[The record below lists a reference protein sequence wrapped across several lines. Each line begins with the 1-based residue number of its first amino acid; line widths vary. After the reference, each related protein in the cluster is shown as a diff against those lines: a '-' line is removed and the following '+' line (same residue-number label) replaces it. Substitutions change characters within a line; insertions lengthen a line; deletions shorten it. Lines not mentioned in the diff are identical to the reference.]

1 MGIRLD
7 AEVVVPLKY
16 LSNFWRSFE
25 LRLIN
30 FEIDLN
36 LSWSKNCVNSEIS
49 RAAAVTGDNP
59 AEATLTTWATFQINN
74 AKLCVPIVILSIN
87 NSTKF
92 LEHLKQGLQRTISWN
107 KYRSEITIQPI
118 KQQFRL
124 YDWSNF

>member
-49 RAAAVTGDNP
+49 RAVAVTGDNP
-59 AEATLTTWATFQINN
+59 AEATLTT
-74 AKLCVPIVILSIN
+74 
-87 NSTKF
+87 
-92 LEHLKQGLQRTISWN
+92 
-107 KYRSEITIQPI
+107 
-118 KQQFRL
+118 
-124 YDWSNF
+124 